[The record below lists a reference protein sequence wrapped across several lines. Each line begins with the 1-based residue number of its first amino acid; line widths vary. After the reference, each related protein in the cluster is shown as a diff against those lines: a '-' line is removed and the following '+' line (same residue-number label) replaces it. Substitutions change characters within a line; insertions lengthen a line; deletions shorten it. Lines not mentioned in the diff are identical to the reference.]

1 MDGERQHNI
10 PSVACLQAF
19 PIDVDG
25 KFAFV
30 CRVFHEFFE
39 TFSEIVD
46 ECVIVMLFD
55 NVSSG
60 GLAVGYLRAE
70 IAELFV
76 RWQIVAANEEDVIS
90 VAKNGIKLRGIL

>member
-1 MDGERQHNI
+1 
-10 PSVACLQAF
+10 
-19 PIDVDG
+19 
-25 KFAFV
+25 
-30 CRVFHEFFE
+30 
-39 TFSEIVD
+39 
-46 ECVIVMLFD
+46 MLFD

-70 IAELFV
+70 IAELLV